1 MLKLMRDSFHQ
12 LKWILIAIVVAFII
26 GFVYVDMGLGGAG
39 RNAQQDQRAYAAR
52 VNGETISFAE
62 YQRALGNAMNYYS
75 QMSRQPLTPE
85 MMEAMGLPKQV
96 LDQLV
101 DQKLLLQQAERLHLT
116 ATPEEVRSKIM
127 EIPVLSQGGK
137 WVGDEMYNRFT
148 SSRGY
153 ATPSEFEDELS
164 RQITLSKMD
173 SAMSNS
179 LVISPKAAEA
189 EYKRVS
195 ENAKIKYALLPADRF
210 ALTVNVTPDEV
221 KQYYQ
226 QHQNKY
232 MHGDQREVKYLVADT
247 NNIRS
252 QIVPSDAELKQ
263 RYEASKEEY
272 KVQNSAH
279 VLHILVKV
287 DPKATPA
294 EDAAA
299 KAKAENIVKQ
309 LRAGADFG
317 TLAKANSDDPSSSSG
332 GGDMGFVEQGQT
344 VPEFDTAIFTLPLN
358 TVSDPIRTKD
368 FGYHI
373 VKVLARRE
381 AGYRPFEEVRQVIA
395 AKYTQELAQNRAVQA
410 INVIAAKIHEKK
422 PKDANE
428 FASYANPASGV
439 SSNDSLWF
447 GKSDQIPGLG
457 NNAAVA
463 AWAFNANMGDTS
475 DVIGTQRGPAIA
487 YLYNIRK
494 PGVNAFDE
502 VKAKVEADARMDKGR
517 ELARS
522 ALAKAL
528 PAANV
533 DEVAK
538 KAGVAAAE
546 TTVTRAGFI
555 SGFKGDT
562 TPLVDAAMAANVGE
576 LKGPIVMP
584 EGAVV
589 FQVAEQKK
597 VTPKEIDENKTS
609 YSEMLRQ
616 QEARSLRTVL
626 LQRLRKSAKVD
637 YNQSLLTQQKTPQQ
651 AGL

>member
-12 LKWILIAIVVAFII
+12 LKWILIAIVAAFII

-39 RNAQQDQRAYAAR
+39 RNAQQDARAYAAR

-62 YQRALGNAMNYYS
+62 YQRALGNAMQYYS

-101 DQKLLLQQAERLHLT
+101 DQKLLLQQAQRLHLT

-137 WVGDEMYNRFT
+137 FVGDEMYNRFT

-164 RQITLSKMD
+164 RQITLAKMD

-189 EYKRVS
+189 EYKRAS
-195 ENAKIKYALLPADRF
+195 ENARIKYVLLPAARF
-210 ALTVNVTPDEV
+210 AQTVTVTPDEV

-226 QHQNKY
+226 QNQNKY

-247 NNIRS
+247 NAIRS

-263 RYEASKEEY
+263 RYEAQKEEY
-272 KVQNSAH
+272 KSEAAAH

-294 EDAAA
+294 EDAVA

-309 LRAGADFG
+309 LRAGADFA
-317 TLAKANSDDPSSSSG
+317 TLAKTSDDPSSATN
-332 GGDMGFVEQGQT
+332 GGDMGFVEKNQT
-344 VPEFDTAIFTLPLN
+344 VPEFDSQIFSLPLN
-358 TVSDPIRTKD
+358 TVSDPIRSKD

-373 VKVLARRE
+373 VKVLARRD
-381 AGYRPFEEVRQVIA
+381 AGYRPFEEVRPVLA
-395 AKYTQELAQNRAVQA
+395 AKYSQELAQNRAVQA
-410 INVIAAKIHEKK
+410 INTIALKIREHK

-428 FASYANPASGV
+428 FASYANPASNV

-447 GKSDQIPGLG
+447 GKSDAIQGLG
-457 NNAAVA
+457 NNGAVST
-463 AWAFNANMGDTS
+463 WAFNANMGDTS
-475 DVIGTQRGPAIA
+475 EVIGTQRGPAIA

-494 PGVNAFDE
+494 PGVSAFDE
-502 VKAKVEADARMDKGR
+502 IKAKVEADARMAKGR
-517 ELARS
+517 ELAK
-522 ALAKAL
+522 AELTKAL

-538 KAGVAAAE
+538 KAGGSAAE

-555 SGFKGDT
+555 SGFQGDT
-562 TPLVDAAMAANVGE
+562 TPLVDAAMSANVGE
-576 LKGPIVMP
+576 VKGPIVMND
-584 EGAVV
+584 GAVV

-597 VTPKEIDENKTS
+597 VTPQEIDQNKAS

-626 LQRLRKSAKVD
+626 LQRLRKAAKVD
-637 YNQSLLTQQKTPQQ
+637 YNQQLLNQQKTTQQ